1 MRTHIELFTGE
12 RTVAD
17 TRRVSLNNTNNF
29 ADRLRWDSQA
39 SQHATNRTVT
49 ARHIWIRSKVN
60 VQHGS
65 IGTLNENSFAVSQ
78 RRVKIED
85 GIFHIW
91 TKLLSI
97 FLVALQLSVNVDDAS
112 FEKSLVSFNN

>member
-1 MRTHIELFTGE
+1 MRTHVELFTGK
-12 RTVAD
+12 RTIAD
-17 TRRVSLNNTNNF
+17 TRCVSLNNSDHF

-39 SQHATNRTVT
+39 SQNAANRTVT

-65 IGTLNENSFAVSQ
+65 IGSLNENSFAVSQ

-91 TKLLSI
+91 TKPFSI
-97 FLVALQLSVNVDDAS
+97 FLVAFKLSVNVDDAS